1 MENTNPE
8 ARRPFVLTLGLD
20 LTDSASSGFAFDH
33 AGRIACRIPGC
44 EVHVVYVL
52 PQDAGDETIREA
64 AGLLK
69 MYVSEKWAALGQT
82 ADRVFG
88 IHVRRGDAAREIAQ
102 LATEVSTD
110 MIVVGN
116 HKIPHLKTIFMGSTA
131 ERVMAAAHCPVFVA
145 GPKPKPTP
153 SHVIVIDPPCPDC
166 LRTREASSG
175 SKWWCERHSENHHMR
190 HRHVYSYQSGL
201 SFSDPD
207 LSVNPAQT
215 D

>member
-8 ARRPFVLTLGLD
+8 ARRPFVLALGLD
-20 LTDSASSGFAFDH
+20 LTDTASSGFAFDH
-33 AGRIACRIPGC
+33 AARIAARIPGSQ
-44 EVHVVYVL
+44 VQVVYVL
-52 PQDAGDETIREA
+52 ADDAGPEIIREA

-69 MYVSEKWAALGQT
+69 MYVSEKWTALAQSS
-82 ADRVFG
+82 DQVFG

-102 LATEVSTD
+102 LAAEVNAD

-166 LRTREASSG
+166 LRTRAATAG
-175 SKWWCERHSENHHMR
+175 RTWWCERHSESHHLR
-190 HRHVYSYQSGL
+190 HHHVYSYQSGL

-207 LSVNPAQT
+207 MSVNPGQT
-215 D
+215 E